1 MTKRF
6 FVSGMIG
13 VVALLSVPVAPAV
26 ASESEL
32 SAGQGS
38 PLFQALSGL
47 PDERRIELA
56 AMTDEQLAAVEGAAF
71 FCGICFKA
79 VAIWHLHASAIKA
92 VAIRHLKASVPVQRQ
107 HLHQNTVRIWQV
119 NGTANAN
126 ANAKANNTHQSNTA
140 VVFQRN

>member
-79 VAIWHLHASAIKA
+79 VVIWHLHASAIKA
-92 VAIRHLKASVPVQRQ
+92 VGIRHLKESVHVQRLPLQ
-107 HLHQNTVRIWQV
+107 RNTVRIWQV
-119 NGTANAN
+119 NANGKG
-126 ANAKANNTHQSNTA
+126 KANSTHQSNTA